1 MDNTPSH
8 LDLLESV
15 HFYTFERHSE
25 YFIIIGNSMIASLHL
40 ELHFQNSKME

>member
-1 MDNTPSH
+1 MDNTRSH

-15 HFYTFERHSE
+15 HFYTFECHSE
-25 YFIIIGNSMIASLHL
+25 YFIIGNSMIASLHL